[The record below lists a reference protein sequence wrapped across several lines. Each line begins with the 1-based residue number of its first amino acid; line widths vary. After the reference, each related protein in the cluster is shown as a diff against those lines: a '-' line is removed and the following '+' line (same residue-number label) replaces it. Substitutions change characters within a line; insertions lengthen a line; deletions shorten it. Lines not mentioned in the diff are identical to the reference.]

1 MEQQAF
7 ETGSEVRSN
16 NSECYD
22 GDEVLHESHLQEV
35 IAGGLNPSQ
44 DANQN
49 QAHAFEET
57 NEYQASYAGLLPMLQ
72 NLDQRLAAAISVAE
86 QVFAA
91 RAAGDLYRGLAI
103 SPADVSA
110 AFGRVPGE
118 TLLPIS
124 TQILELNTIT
134 QSLSLRRLLW
144 LQRVFALTDLDLDV
158 LLVALAPEIDLRYE
172 RLYAYIQDD
181 VTRRRPSIDL
191 ALNILCSNAAEKLQQ
206 RERFAPDAPLVHHCL
221 IEIFTDPHHQNSP
234 LLAHFFR
241 LDEQIVRFLLLDDSM
256 DSRLVGICRMVN
268 PIEYRNDNLLTGE
281 MRQQLQAM
289 VASQPPQSVIRLSF
303 EGQLDCGQAEAVAWF
318 ASMLDLRVLE
328 VDLDQLGAV
337 VSGIADRMLQT
348 IVREAWLR
356 GALLRIKVTVTQ
368 VESTESSKIN
378 ALWFAL
384 RDSNTPFV
392 IESES
397 RWVSG
402 PDKPLGVVTLHF
414 ATPTIAQREYWWQQC
429 LNQTAVAADDE
440 LISVLAQRYR
450 LNFAQIQDAAITGSA
465 AQRSAEYVKD
475 KNVLLG
481 NNNLFSSAKTQTR
494 HLLAK
499 LGQHIEPRHDWHDL
513 VLPEDADIQLR
524 EICAQYIH
532 RQQVLDGW
540 GFGQK
545 LSYGKGINVLFA
557 GPTGTGKTMA
567 AEIVANELGLDLYK
581 IDLAGVVSKYIG
593 ETEKNLDRIF
603 TAAEHANAVLFFD
616 EADAL
621 FGKRT
626 DVSDAHDR
634 YANIEVSYLLQ
645 KMEQY
650 DGLAILATN
659 LRDNMDEAFIRRLAF
674 SVYFPFPDQ
683 VQRLRIW
690 RRIWP
695 ANTPLSDEV
704 DLEFI
709 AREIKVSGGSIKNI
723 ALSAAYLAAAQ
734 SSPIVMQHLIHAA
747 NREFD
752 KLGRSLSIGQYHARP
767 RVVTA

>member
-7 ETGSEVRSN
+7 ETGSEDRSN
-16 NSECYD
+16 NSECYG
-22 GDEVLHESHLQEV
+22 GDKVLHEPHLQEV
-35 IAGGLNPSQ
+35 IAGGFNPSQ
-44 DANQN
+44 DAHQGQDNT
-49 QAHAFEET
+49 FEET
-57 NEYQASYAGLLPMLQ
+57 SEYQASYAGLLPMLQ

-103 SPADVSA
+103 SPADVCA
-110 AFGRVPGE
+110 ALGRVPGE

-124 TQILELNTIT
+124 TQIPELNTIT

-144 LQRVFALTDLDLDV
+144 LQRVFALTDLDLDI
-158 LLVALAPEIDLRYE
+158 LLIALAPEIDLRYE
-172 RLYAYIQDD
+172 RLYAYIHDD

-206 RERFAPDAPLVHHCL
+206 RERFAPDAPLLHHHL
-221 IEIFTDPHHQNSP
+221 IDVFADSHHVNQP
-234 LLAHFFR
+234 LLARFFR

-256 DSRLVGICRMVN
+256 DSRLAPFCRMVHPSVHQN
-268 PIEYRNDNLLTGE
+268 NQLLPDE
-281 MRQQLQAM
+281 MCQRLQAIGTN
-289 VASQPPQSVIRLSF
+289 QPQSSIRLIF
-303 EGQLDCGQAEAVAWF
+303 EGPTDCGQAQAA
-318 ASMLDLRVLE
+318 ASLASALDMRVLQVE
-328 VDLDQLGAV
+328 LGRLRAAASQQTDDL
-337 VSGIADRMLQT
+337 LQAA
-348 IVREAWLR
+348 VREAWLR
-356 GALLRIKVTVTQ
+356 GALLHIKGIASQ
-368 VESTESSKIN
+368 IESTMADGFD
-378 ALWFAL
+378 ALWLAL
-384 RDSNTPFV
+384 RDTAIPFV
-392 IESES
+392 IESETP
-397 RWVSG
+397 WVSSAG
-402 PDKPLGVVTLHF
+402 KPLGVVTLHF
-414 ATPTIAQREYWWQQC
+414 STPAIAQREYWWQQC
-429 LNQTAVAADDE
+429 LSQTAVTADDE
-440 LISVLAQRYR
+440 LISMLAQRYR
-450 LNFAQIQDAAITGSA
+450 LNFVQIQNAAKTGLA
-465 AQRSAEYVKD
+465 MQWSAEYAKD

-481 NNNLFSSAKTQTR
+481 HNNLSSSAKAQTR

-499 LGQHIEPRHDWHDL
+499 LALHIEPRRDWHDL
-513 VLPEDADIQLR
+513 VLPEDADTQLR
-524 EICAQYIH
+524 EICAQYVY

-557 GPTGTGKTMA
+557 GPSGTGKTMA

-603 TAAEHANAVLFFD
+603 SAAKHANAVLFFD

-674 SVYFPFPDQ
+674 SVYFPFPDEM
-683 VQRLRIW
+683 QRLRIW
-690 RRIWP
+690 QSIWP
-695 ANTPLSDEV
+695 ANAPLADEV

-734 SSPIVMQHLIHAA
+734 SSPIVMHHLIHAA

-767 RVVTA
+767 RVVIV